1 MKLLFSPSYS
11 QFSLGIT
18 FNPPMSR
25 KILYLS
31 NVKRNSLNQN
41 PKITREQTKF
51 SNDKYLDNNKIYIRE
66 EHRYVKK

>member
-1 MKLLFSPSYS
+1 MKQLFSPFYS

-18 FNPPMSR
+18 FNPPMRR

-31 NVKRNSLNQN
+31 NVKRNSLSQN

-51 SNDKYLDNNKIYIRE
+51 SNDKYLDNNKTYIRE